1 MKAKIQAKIFLI
13 IDTFIYIK
21 ATICEEIQPN
31 QISNINAQ
39 LTTGNEPNSQESDRR
54 DYCVR
59 LKNSNLWPILNFIF
73 IFSS

>member
-1 MKAKIQAKIFLI
+1 MKAKIQDKIFLI
-13 IDTFIYIK
+13 IDTCINMK

-39 LTTGNEPNSQESDRR
+39 LTNGNETNAQESDRA

-59 LKNSNLWPILNFIF
+59 IKNSNL
-73 IFSS
+73 